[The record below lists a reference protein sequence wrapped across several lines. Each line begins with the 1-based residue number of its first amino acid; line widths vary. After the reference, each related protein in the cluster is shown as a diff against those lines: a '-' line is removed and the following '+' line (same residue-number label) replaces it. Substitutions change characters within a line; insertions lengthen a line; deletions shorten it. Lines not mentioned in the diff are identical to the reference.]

1 MDVCE
6 NPQLGSV
13 LLAGAAILPGKI
25 TLKGGAQRHR
35 GSDASGSERP

>member
-6 NPQLGSV
+6 NPQLGPV
-13 LLAGAAILPGKI
+13 LLAGAGILACKI
-25 TLKGGAQRHR
+25 TLEGGAQRHR